1 MGSQSQ
7 IDVCIDDL
15 ANTAKGY
22 ADQCRS
28 GSIEATQ
35 ARRDLLATISRLQ
48 TLLHEPTDFLR
59 HLATQTQVLACFQWL
74 EHFQVLA
81 FLPLKGIVGVSD
93 IADLAGVPE
102 LQLCRVLRV
111 MSAAGFLR
119 EPKPGQMAHTELSAS
134 FVQKPSLLDAALF
147 LAETA
152 CPAALQMAAATER
165 NGLALDP
172 YESAYTV
179 AFNTS
184 FQSACQERV
193 RTQRQ
198 WSAYL
203 RYVTDVVDDRTNM
216 EPLDRLEWSSLGN
229 ACIVDV
235 GAQSTDWAQALAG
248 LYPGLQFV
256 VQTPDPNCSSSSAY
270 TVDSARCGQRIT
282 VQQRAD
288 GEAQTV
294 QNAAVYMVRLTS
306 PGLATSLSQLRAR
319 IVGELRGH
327 WGVLSANPSAT
338 LILALRMLPEP
349 GSVDPSVEAPARLL
363 DMSLQHLANEHYL
376 DTKEAMELI
385 DSVRSGSGR
394 LVVDRKIFSRNTAIV
409 ALGVKYQA
417 KPEGG
422 EDWWPPAFPA
432 AE

>member
-1 MGSQSQ
+1 MGSETQVE
-7 IDVCIDDL
+7 VCIDDL

-22 ADQCRS
+22 TDQCRS

-35 ARRDLLATISRLQ
+35 TRRDLLATISKLQ
-48 TLLHEPTDFLR
+48 TLLYEPTDFLR
-59 HLATQTQVLACFQWL
+59 HLASQTQVLACFRWL

-81 FLPLKGIVGVSD
+81 FLPLRGSVGVPD

-111 MSAAGFLR
+111 MSAVGFLR

-165 NGLALDP
+165 NGLAVDP

-179 AFNTS
+179 AFNTTQT
-184 FQSACQERV
+184 FQSARQESM

-198 WSAYL
+198 WAAYL
-203 RYVTDVVDDRTNM
+203 RYVTDVVDDRSSM

-235 GAQSTDWAQALAG
+235 GAQSTEWAQTLAG
-248 LYPGLQFV
+248 LYPSLQII
-256 VQTPDPNCSSSSAY
+256 VQAPDPSPSPSAY
-270 TVDSARCGQRIT
+270 LVDSARCGQRVT
-282 VQQRAD
+282 VQARAD
-288 GEAQTV
+288 GEPQAV
-294 QNAAVYMVRLTS
+294 SSAAVYLVRLTS
-306 PGLATSLSQLRAR
+306 PGLATSLASLRAR

-349 GSVDPSVEAPARLL
+349 GSVEPSVDAPARLL
-363 DMSLQHLANEHYL
+363 DMSLQHLANEHHL
-376 DTKEAMELI
+376 DAREALELV
-385 DSVRSGSGR
+385 DSVRSGAGR
-394 LVVDRKIFSRNTAIV
+394 LVVDRTIFSRNTAV
-409 ALGVKYQA
+409 GALSIKYQVKA
-417 KPEGG
+417 EG
-422 EDWWPPAFPA
+422 EWWPTFPA
-432 AE
+432 AVD